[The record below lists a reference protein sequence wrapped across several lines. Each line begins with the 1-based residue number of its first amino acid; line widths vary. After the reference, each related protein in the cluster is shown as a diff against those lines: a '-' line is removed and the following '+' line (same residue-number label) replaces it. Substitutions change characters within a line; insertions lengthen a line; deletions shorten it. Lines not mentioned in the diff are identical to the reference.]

1 MLEFKAPR
9 TCARLLLDNK
19 ISDDKSTISN
29 MDPQICNLFF
39 RNPIFPCMLPK
50 KTVFQKKTT
59 VFLSV
64 GHIIYDLL

>member
-50 KTVFQKKTT
+50 KTVFQKNNGFFG
-59 VFLSV
+59 VL
-64 GHIIYDLL
+64 GI